1 MEAKIIFKSL
11 EQVDNQITYNQK
23 RDFLEEIVNEFDD
36 SLKKVLFIP
45 PDFTRFHSNGGEITQ
60 ILFELINEDC
70 QKKILPALGTHSPLS
85 DEEISVMFGKIPKK
99 HFIVHDWRNEVVKVG
114 TIPSEFI
121 KELSEDKLNYSINV
135 EINKEFVK
143 ENYDL
148 IISIGQVVPHE
159 VAGMA
164 NGNKNVLVGV
174 GGRDMINKSHFLS
187 ACYGMERLI
196 GKTDNPVR
204 HLFTYAESIFLKEIP
219 LLYILTVVSANNSG
233 NVNLKGLYTS
243 NDNRSFE
250 KAAKLS
256 QKINLT
262 FLKDPISKIVVY
274 LDPKEFKSTWL
285 GNKAIY
291 RTRMALEDNGDLI
304 ILAPGLKQFG
314 EDDTID
320 QIIRRYGYRTSTEI
334 IAAVKKNEDLQQ
346 NLSAAAHLI
355 HGSSENRFNITY
367 CPGHIKKN
375 EIEGINYQ
383 YSDLFEALNVYNP
396 TKLIE
401 GFNRLPDKEEIFF
414 IRNPAMGLWTV
425 EEKFMQM

>member
-1 MEAKIIFKSL
+1 M
-11 EQVDNQITYNQK
+11 
-23 RDFLEEIVNEFDD
+23 
-36 SLKKVLFIP
+36 
-45 PDFTRFHSNGGEITQ
+45 
-60 ILFELINEDC
+60 
-70 QKKILPALGTHSPLS
+70 GTHSPLS